1 MVTQGIIL
9 NIDISIENGL
19 KGRNMNR
26 KINGKKSRQKIC
38 CVLLVVGLFG
48 IATMVPS
55 VGARSSIND
64 NGGEHKVITDT
75 SFFLK
80 NLRNSHIFSQLI
92 KYRLRSVSQE
102 SLLPTGLLSSTIY
115 TNCNGVEKST
125 TVSFGVMNDIDV
137 DNNPNT
143 GVNGADIRVQYLLL
157 PWIEFDPTL
166 AIGGLFTVSV
176 QRLDEEIKDAD
187 FRVAMEVKSDT
198 NTVRIGY
205 HSVKEEGNEIPNMAR
220 VSFILLFALTERTKG
235 FGIYFDPTYSSGN
248 EGKKIELFAES
259 DNATIQRSFS
269 MVFDPAIDTQFQIM
283 STKKAGQWQYDI
295 TRTSSLNS
303 QVTIQMTTNENS
315 QEKDVTLMVDKLPQ
329 TVSFTLALT
338 PFGPQ
343 GGSLLYE
350 SSEMYNI
357 ELTVTSNQL
366 GTCRYATIKN
376 TPTRVFAEWTPTL
389 LDGFYSLDIVSNGT
403 DVIIQ
408 NSLTDPSTVFKV
420 NNLGN
425 FSFSSY
431 WNLSNP
437 GDFTVYKKRE
447 LSVDLDFKIGDW
459 VATLNA
465 QPTADVIST
474 KWLIDVTGYLTFDTN
489 LLSLGT
495 IDLLIKGKDLGLHT
509 IGESFKAKDW
519 RIDWTLWPPVEWNLV
534 KTGTLTFT
542 SISIDLYLH
551 DNWLHLWPW

>member
-1 MVTQGIIL
+1 
-9 NIDISIENGL
+9 
-19 KGRNMNR
+19 MNR
-26 KINGKKSRQKIC
+26 NINEKKSRSKIG
-38 CVLLVVGLFG
+38 CVLLVVGLLG
-48 IATMVPS
+48 IATIVPS

-64 NGGEHKVITDT
+64 NSGNHKVITNN
-75 SFFLK
+75 SFPLK
-80 NLRNSHIFSQLI
+80 NLRNGYIFSQLL
-92 KYRLRSVSQE
+92 KYKLRTVSQDD
-102 SLLPTGLLSSTIY
+102 LLPTGLLSSTIY
-115 TNCNGVEKST
+115 TNCNRVEKST
-125 TVSFGVMNDIDV
+125 NVSFGVQNDIDV

-166 AIGGLFTVSV
+166 AIGGLFTISV
-176 QRLDEEIKDAD
+176 QRLGEEIKNSD
-187 FRVAMEVKSDT
+187 FRVALEVKHDT
-198 NTVRIGY
+198 NIVRIGY
-205 HSVKEEGNEIPNMAR
+205 HSLNETGNEIPNIAR

-248 EGKKIELFAES
+248 EGKKIEIFAES
-259 DNATIQRSFS
+259 NNITVQRSFS
-269 MVFDPAIDTQFQIM
+269 MVFDPAITTQFEIQ
-283 STKKAGQWQYDI
+283 STKKAGQWQYYI

-303 QVTIQMTTNENS
+303 QVTIQSYTNEND
-315 QEKDVTLMVDKLPQ
+315 QEKNVTLTIDKLPQ
-329 TVSFTLALT
+329 TITFTLTLT

-357 ELTVTSNQL
+357 QLTVTSNQL

-389 LDGFYSLDIVSNGT
+389 LDGFYSLDIESNGT

-408 NSLTDPSTVFKV
+408 NSLTSPSIVLTV

-425 FSFSSY
+425 FNFSTY

-437 GDFTVYKKRE
+437 GDFTVYKKRD
-447 LSVDLDFKIGDW
+447 LSVDLDFKIGEW
-459 VATLNA
+459 VAKLKA

-474 KWLIDVTGYLTFDTN
+474 KWLINVTGYLTFDTN
-489 LLSLGT
+489 LQSLGT
-495 IDLLIKGKDLGLHT
+495 IDMLIKGKNLGLNT
-509 IGESFKAKDW
+509 TGETFKAKDW
-519 RIDWTLWPPVEWNLV
+519 RINWTIWPPAKWNLAT
-534 KTGTLTFT
+534 TGTLTWS
-542 SISIDLYLH
+542 SIAIDLYLH

>member
-1 MVTQGIIL
+1 MNR
-9 NIDISIENGL
+9 NINVK
-19 KGRNMNR
+19 KGRW
-26 KINGKKSRQKIC
+26 KIC

-48 IATMVPS
+48 TATIVPS
-55 VGARSSIND
+55 VGARYSIND
-64 NGGEHKVITDT
+64 TGGEHKVIADN
-75 SFFLK
+75 SFLLK
-80 NLRNSHIFSQLI
+80 NLRNSHIFSQLL
-92 KYRLRSVSQE
+92 KYRLRTVSQE
-102 SLLPTGLLSSTIY
+102 NLLPTGLLSSTIY

-125 TVSFGVMNDIDV
+125 EVSFGVLNDIDV

-157 PWIEFDPTL
+157 PWMEFDPTL
-166 AIGGLFTVSV
+166 AIGGLFTISV
-176 QRLDEEIKDAD
+176 ERLGEEIKYAD

-198 NTVRIGY
+198 NTERIGY
-205 HSVKEEGNEIPNMAR
+205 HSLKEEGNEIPNMAR

-235 FGIYFDPTYSSGN
+235 FGIYFDPTYNSGN

-259 DNATIQRSFS
+259 DNVTIQRSFS

-303 QVTIQMTTNENS
+303 QVTIQMTTIENG

-329 TVSFTLALT
+329 TLSFTLALT

-389 LDGFYSLDIVSNGT
+389 LKGFYSLDIVSNGT

-408 NSLTDPSTVFKV
+408 NSLTEPSTILKV

-425 FSFSSY
+425 FNFAAY

-437 GDFTVYKKRE
+437 GDFAVYKKSE
-447 LSVDLDFKIGDW
+447 LSIDLDFKIGEW
-459 VATLNA
+459 VAKLKA
-465 QPTADVIST
+465 QPTADYIST
-474 KWLIDVTGYLTFDTN
+474 KWLIDVTGYLTFNTN
-489 LLSLGT
+489 LQSLGT
-495 IDLLIKGKDLGLHT
+495 IDMLIKGKDLGLQT
-509 IGESFKAKDW
+509 IGETFKAKDW

>member
-1 MVTQGIIL
+1 MDR
-9 NIDISIENGL
+9 NINEK
-19 KGRNMNR
+19 KGRW
-26 KINGKKSRQKIC
+26 KIC
-38 CVLLVVGLFG
+38 CVLLVVALLG

-55 VGARSSIND
+55 VGARYSINY
-64 NGGEHKVITDT
+64 NIGEHKVITDN
-75 SFFLK
+75 SFPLK
-80 NLRNSHIFSQLI
+80 NLRNSYIFSQLL
-92 KYRLRSVSQE
+92 KYRLRTVSQE

-125 TVSFGVMNDIDV
+125 EVSFGVLNNIDV

-157 PWIEFDPTL
+157 PWIEFDPIL
-166 AIGGLFTVSV
+166 AIGGLFTISV
-176 QRLDEEIKDAD
+176 ERLGEEIKDAD

-198 NTVRIGY
+198 NMVRIGY
-205 HSVKEEGNEIPNMAR
+205 HSLKEVGNEIPNMAR

-235 FGIYFDPTYSSGN
+235 FGIYFDPTYNSGN

-259 DNATIQRSFS
+259 NNVTIQRNFS
-269 MVFDPAIDTQFQIM
+269 MVFDPAIETQFKII
-283 STKKAGQWQYDI
+283 STKKEGQWQYYF

-303 QVTIQMTTNENS
+303 QVTIQITTKENG

-329 TVSFTLALT
+329 TLSFTLALT

-350 SSEMYNI
+350 SSEMYDI
-357 ELTVTSNQL
+357 ELMVTSNQL

-389 LDGFYSLDIVSNGT
+389 LEGFYSLEIESNGT
-403 DVIIQ
+403 DIIIQ
-408 NSLTDPSTVFKV
+408 NSLTAPSIILKV

-425 FSFSSY
+425 FSFDTY

-447 LSVDLDFKIGDW
+447 LSVDLDFKIGEW
-459 VATLNA
+459 VAKLKT
-465 QPTADVIST
+465 QPAADYIST
-474 KWLIDVTGYLTFDTN
+474 KWLINVTGYLTIDTN
-489 LLSLGT
+489 LMSLGT
-495 IDLLIKGKDLGLHT
+495 IDLLIKGEDLGLQT
-509 IGESFKAKDW
+509 IGETFKAEDW
-519 RIDWTLWPPVEWNLV
+519 RIDWTIWPPAEWNLAT
-534 KTGTLTFT
+534 TGTLTFT
-542 SISIDLYLH
+542 SISLDLYLNN
-551 DNWLHLWPW
+551 NWLHLWPW

>member
-1 MVTQGIIL
+1 
-9 NIDISIENGL
+9 
-19 KGRNMNR
+19 
-26 KINGKKSRQKIC
+26 
-38 CVLLVVGLFG
+38 
-48 IATMVPS
+48 
-55 VGARSSIND
+55 
-64 NGGEHKVITDT
+64 
-75 SFFLK
+75 
-80 NLRNSHIFSQLI
+80 
-92 KYRLRSVSQE
+92 
-102 SLLPTGLLSSTIY
+102 
-115 TNCNGVEKST
+115 
-125 TVSFGVMNDIDV
+125 
-137 DNNPNT
+137 
-143 GVNGADIRVQYLLL
+143 
-157 PWIEFDPTL
+157 
-166 AIGGLFTVSV
+166 
-176 QRLDEEIKDAD
+176 
-187 FRVAMEVKSDT
+187 
-198 NTVRIGY
+198 
-205 HSVKEEGNEIPNMAR
+205 MAR
-220 VSFILLFALTERTKG
+220 LSFLLLFALTERTKG
-235 FGIYFDPTYSSGN
+235 FGIYFDPTYISGN

-269 MVFDPAIDTQFQIM
+269 MVFDPAVDAQFKIM
-283 STKKAGQWQYDI
+283 STKKEGQWQYYI
-295 TRTSSLNS
+295 ARTSSLNS
-303 QVTIQMTTNENS
+303 QVTIQSVTIENG

-329 TVSFTLALT
+329 TLSFTLALT

-389 LDGFYSLDIVSNGT
+389 LDGFYSLDIESNGT

-408 NSLTDPSTVFKV
+408 NSLTDPSTVLTV

-425 FSFSSY
+425 FSFAAY

-459 VATLNA
+459 VATLKA
-465 QPTADVIST
+465 QPTADYIST
-474 KWLIDVTGYLTFDTN
+474 KWLVDVTGYLTFDTN
-489 LLSLGT
+489 LQSLGT

-509 IGESFKAKDW
+509 IGETFKAEDW
-519 RIDWTLWPPVEWNLV
+519 RIDWTLWPPIEWNLV

-542 SISIDLYLH
+542 SILIDLYLH